1 MIAELS
7 SPSTHHHHHHYY
19 LNFKFSE
26 RTFYILLNERKC
38 VARIEVTV
46 FTLLTNSHYLTTI
59 VGKQMHLH
67 LPTTSGLGTPLIKT
81 MQQVA

>member
-7 SPSTHHHHHHYY
+7 SPPTHRHHHHHS
-19 LNFKFSE
+19 LNFKFLE

-46 FTLLTNSHYLTTI
+46 FTLLTNSHYLTFTPP
-59 VGKQMHLH
+59 HY
-67 LPTTSGLGTPLIKT
+67 SGLGTPLIKT
-81 MQQVA
+81 IQQVA